1 MCIRDR
7 GVPVGGFE
15 SDALKAL
22 ASYAWPGNVRE
33 LENAVERAT
42 VLADDEKVR
51 LEDLPQNVREP
62 DAVKPVATSDT
73 LSADELSVKKRS
85 AELEKHLITRALTVT
100 EGNRTRAAELLDLSY
115 RALLYKIRDYGLD
128 D

>member
-1 MCIRDR
+1 VYAERL